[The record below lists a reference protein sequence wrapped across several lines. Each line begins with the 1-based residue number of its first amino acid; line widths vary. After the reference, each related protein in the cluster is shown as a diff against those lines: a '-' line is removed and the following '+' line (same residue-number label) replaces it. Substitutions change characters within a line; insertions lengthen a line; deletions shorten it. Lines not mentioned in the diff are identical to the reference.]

1 MSSARTNTPRR
12 RSRPSVTLPG
22 HHSHAT
28 HATHATHSTHVTHTA
43 PIAAPHPVPHKAQR
57 RIRSAQAAVTLL
69 PRVAEPL
76 PAPLSVAPEP
86 DTSRAQPYILI
97 VEDDPCAAHAIQDT
111 LRLEGEPDWTIQVA
125 EGGERALALAAE
137 RPPNVVLL
145 DVGLPDLDGA
155 EVYRRLRAYPQ
166 TSAAHVLFLTAAT
179 SLDLHQR
186 GVDAGVVLRKPFEM
200 RELVGLVRTFVAS

>member
-12 RSRPSVTLPG
+12 RSRPGAMLPAL
-22 HHSHAT
+22 HA
-28 HATHATHSTHVTHTA
+28 HATHSA
-43 PIAAPHPVPHKAQR
+43 PIATPHPAPHKAPR
-57 RIRSAQAAVTLL
+57 RGRSGQAAVTLL
-69 PRVAEPL
+69 PRTAEPT
-76 PAPLSVAPEP
+76 PTPLTVASEPERR
-86 DTSRAQPYILI
+86 RAQPYILI
-97 VEDDPCAAHAIQDT
+97 VEDDPCTAHAIQDT

-200 RELVGLVRTFVAS
+200 RELVSLVRTLVAS

>member
-1 MSSARTNTPRR
+1 M
-12 RSRPSVTLPG
+12 LPALRA
-22 HHSHAT
+22 HTA
-28 HATHATHSTHVTHTA
+28 HTA
-43 PIAAPHPVPHKAQR
+43 PIATPHPIPHKAPR
-57 RIRSAQAAVTLL
+57 RSQSRQAAVTLL
-69 PRVAEPL
+69 PRTAEPT
-76 PAPLSVAPEP
+76 PTPLTVASEPERR
-86 DTSRAQPYILI
+86 RAQPYILI
-97 VEDDPCAAHAIQDT
+97 VEDDPCTAHAIQDT

>member
-1 MSSARTNTPRR
+1 MSSVRTNTPRR

-22 HHSHAT
+22 LHSHAT
-28 HATHATHSTHVTHTA
+28 ATHTA
-43 PIAAPHPVPHKAQR
+43 PIATPHPAPHKAPR
-57 RIRSAQAAVTLL
+57 RSRSAQAAVTLL
-69 PRVAEPL
+69 PRVSEPL
-76 PAPLSVAPEP
+76 SAPLAVVPEP
-86 DTSRAQPYILI
+86 EPRRAQPYILI

-145 DVGLPDLDGA
+145 DVVLPDLDGA